1 MRYKPIMRCRI
12 HKNANDNPPK
22 NAPEYARTHLHT
34 TDRSAGPIG
43 QVLESTI
50 DSTGGPH
57 IHAQEKPS
65 GLNYTTRLNS
75 HGRNRINIGLYS
87 LCQPLASGW
96 LGGRLG
102 ASASNA
108 LKEIETTTQV
118 KCT

>member
-1 MRYKPIMRCRI
+1 MRYKPIMRCTWRCRI

-43 QVLESTI
+43 QVLESHYRFDWWTTLHTYMHKRSRV
-50 DSTGGPH
+50 DS
-57 IHAQEKPS
+57 
-65 GLNYTTRLNS
+65 TRLNS

-108 LKEIETTTQV
+108 IKEIETTH
-118 KCT
+118 K